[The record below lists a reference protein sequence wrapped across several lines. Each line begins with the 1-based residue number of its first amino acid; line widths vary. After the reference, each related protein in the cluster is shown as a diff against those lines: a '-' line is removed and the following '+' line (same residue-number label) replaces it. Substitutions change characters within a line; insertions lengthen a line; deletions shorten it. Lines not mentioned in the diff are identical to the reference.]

1 MNRDEPPFDESIAR
15 LRVPPHSREAEQAVL
30 GGLLLDNLGW
40 DRVGDLLT
48 ETDFYA
54 FGHRLVFAAI
64 GELINSTRTADVIT
78 VGDKLGAKLKDV
90 GGLAYLN
97 AMASST
103 PSAAGIRGYATI
115 VREKAILRKIIS
127 ASDEAAALAWQE
139 DGDVRQKLDKIAA
152 SFSAIE
158 RGTQASEP
166 VSLADLLVKAVDR
179 ISETHERGKP
189 EGWTTGIPHLDRR
202 LSGGLRPGLLYVLAA
217 RPKVGKSSFALW
229 LALRMAQQDL
239 PTLVLS
245 QEMPSSEVTDRA
257 IASLGAIDY
266 ENLQRA
272 ELSDF
277 DWGAL
282 TAAVD
287 QGGNLPVWVDEQPA
301 LTIGDIRAKARSVKG
316 LKVLFVDY
324 LQLCAGTDNDDTR
337 NSQIEVI
344 TRGLKALA
352 KQMGVAIVVLSQLN
366 RDVEKRATK
375 RPNLADLRD
384 SGAIEQ
390 DADAVM
396 FLWPVRS
403 FEAYS
408 IVGCDVAAV
417 RQGKPGAFALEFR
430 GSTQRWSESDASIE
444 PFTAAERRAAPKG
457 FDA

>member
-1 MNRDEPPFDESIAR
+1 MNRDEPPFDESLAQ
-15 LRVPPHSREAEQAVL
+15 LRVPPHSAEAEQAVL
-30 GGLLLDNLGW
+30 GGLLLDNGGW
-40 DRVGDLLT
+40 DRVGDLVT
-48 ETDFYA
+48 HADFYA

-64 GELINSTRTADVIT
+64 GDLINSSRTADVIT
-78 VGDKLGAKLKDV
+78 VGDKLGDKLRDV
-90 GGLAYLN
+90 GGLPYLN
-97 AMASST
+97 AMAQST
-103 PSAAGIRGYATI
+103 PSASGIRGYATI
-115 VREKAILRKIIS
+115 VREKAILRKIIA
-127 ASDEAAALAWQE
+127 ASDEAAALAWKQ
-139 DGDVRQKLDKIAA
+139 DGDVGQTLDKIAA

-158 RGTQASEP
+158 RGTQTSEP
-166 VSLADLLVKAVDR
+166 VGIADLMVKAVDR
-179 ISETHERGKP
+179 ISETHERGRP
-189 EGWTTGIPHLDRR
+189 DGWPTGIAQLDRR
-202 LSGGLRPGLLYVLAA
+202 LSGGFRPGLLYVLAA
-217 RPKVGKSSFALW
+217 RPKVGKSSLALW
-229 LALRMAQQDL
+229 FALRMASQQL

-245 QEMPSSEVTDRA
+245 QEMPSAEVTDRA
-257 IASLGAIDY
+257 IASLGVIDY

-277 DWGAL
+277 DWSAL
-282 TAAVD
+282 TDAVTR
-287 QGGNLPVWVDEQPA
+287 GSELPLWVDDQPA
-301 LTIGDIRAKARSVKG
+301 LTIGDIRAKARAVKG

-352 KQMGVAIVVLSQLN
+352 KQMGAAIVVLSQLN

-396 FLWPVRS
+396 FLWPVRT

-430 GSTQRWSESDASIE
+430 GATQRWSESEASIE
-444 PFTAAERRAAPKG
+444 PLTTAERRGAKG
-457 FDA
+457 FE